1 MLGDGRMD
9 KLKMNFDAAAGPPNE
24 APQPGEGG
32 GRKQPKIKP
41 LSKRISSSIAM
52 CSSKMTEILS
62 WQAKLAE
69 NKGNLKLG

>member
-9 KLKMNFDAAAGPPNE
+9 KLKMNFDAAAAAPPNGS
-24 APQPGEGG
+24 PQPGEGG
-32 GRKQPKIKP
+32 RKPPKIKP

-52 CSSKMTEILS
+52 CSSKMTEIMS

-69 NKGNLKLG
+69 NKGDLKLG